1 VKSNRMFSEIVS
13 PESLHGVT
21 QADIPELFQAAISEG
36 WVVDETGAYLLE
48 LFRRGYFGGRD
59 SFTDLTGY
67 EAAVNGRGVPD
78 SDISEEGIA
87 RVQVLARRA
96 YAFAWMALYA
106 LREIPDHAEVDAYIS
121 VGPTL
126 MDNNLYTASVTFCAI
141 HDGEHPYIPDI
152 EKASMNAVLTLSST
166 ESDTPLPV

>member
-1 VKSNRMFSEIVS
+1 VKSNRMFSEIVR

-36 WVVDETGAYLLE
+36 WVVDETGAYLLK
-48 LFRRGYFGGRD
+48 LFRRGYFGSRD

-78 SDISEEGIA
+78 LDLSEEGAA
-87 RVQVLARRA
+87 RVQILARRA
-96 YAFAWMALYA
+96 YAFAWMALFS
-106 LREIPDHAEVDAYIS
+106 LRDIRDHAEVSAYIS

-126 MDNNLYTASVTFCAI
+126 MDENLYRASVTFCAS
-141 HDGEHPYIPDI
+141 HDGEHPYIADM
-152 EKASMNAVLTLSST
+152 EKLTMNAVLTLDST
-166 ESDTPLPV
+166 ECDTPLPA